1 MTDIKTVDKITSE
14 VDLFAPIL
22 LQTIL
27 LNEFDREFA
36 PLASLQEDAPIE
48 FMVTGA
54 DQLYLDLNESS
65 LHLHVKIT
73 DADGTNI
80 GANTAGPVNL
90 MLHSLLSQMSVEFNG
105 KPVNEQNHLYA
116 YRAYFSTLI
125 NYSEESQKTRLLSEG
140 WTKDIAGHIEVTDVA
155 KDKQVLRS
163 RAAHIATSR
172 VVKLIG
178 GPHLDVFQQDRL
190 ILPNVDVYLKLIP
203 SAKNFV
209 CKSAASQNA
218 QQQNYKA
225 VIQFASL
232 IIHTKQLTREA
243 KKVHKTLLD
252 KQVMRLPYT
261 RVQVKHLSIFQ
272 NQTSYNFDNVFTGL
286 LPDLVVIGILDD
298 ADFAG
303 GYPHNPFNF
312 QNFGVNRIELRR
324 NGMPVHLYSYTPNF
338 ENGQYIR
345 VYQDMQHQLCFGK
358 GNKCVSL
365 TSTE

>member
-73 DADGTNI
+73 NADGTNI

-125 NYSEESQKTRLLSEG
+125 NNSEETQKTRLLTEG
-140 WTKDIAGHIEVTDVA
+140 WTKDTEGHMEMTDVA
-155 KDKQVLRS
+155 RDKQGLRS

-178 GPHLDVFQQDRL
+178 CPQLDVFQQDRL

-203 SAKNFV
+203 SAKNF
-209 CKSAASQNA
+209 
-218 QQQNYKA
+218 
-225 VIQFASL
+225 FASRRL
-232 IIHTKQLTREA
+232 LRTRNSKITKQ
-243 KKVHKTLLD
+243 
-252 KQVMRLPYT
+252 
-261 RVQVKHLSIFQ
+261 
-272 NQTSYNFDNVFTGL
+272 
-286 LPDLVVIGILDD
+286 
-298 ADFAG
+298 
-303 GYPHNPFNF
+303 
-312 QNFGVNRIELRR
+312 
-324 NGMPVHLYSYTPNF
+324 
-338 ENGQYIR
+338 
-345 VYQDMQHQLCFGK
+345 
-358 GNKCVSL
+358 
-365 TSTE
+365 